1 MFGIK
6 PVTDRSAV
14 AKMASA
20 AQPPAFEPKA
30 GVRIDANEAE
40 AAARADNN
48 SVGEWFLWSVQFDFF
63 PSSLCMLA

>member
-48 SVGEWFLWSVQFDFF
+48 SVGE
-63 PSSLCMLA
+63 